1 MTESST
7 VGPAPS
13 PRRSHRAGDLL
24 ELGLGIALVV
34 LVLYIGSFFRLRAD
48 LTTEKRYTLTEATRE
63 LVEGLDGEIFVK
75 VYLSGELPADLER
88 LSQATRDLL
97 DEMRVHQPERIQYSF
112 VDPNESP
119 DQKTRNEVY
128 DDLQKQGLTYSSI
141 RLRDK
146 GGYTER
152 IVFPGALITY
162 RDKTIPVQLLKTQL
176 RSPDADIVN
185 RSINNLEYELASAF
199 RKVTAIR
206 RPRIGFLEG
215 HGELDA
221 LQVMDVTKALEELY
235 DVKRIRIDDRIDA
248 LSRKAEVMRHRVND
262 VDALVIAKPD
272 SVFSDRDRYV
282 IDQFV
287 MNGGRILW
295 LVDAMNANLDSLR
308 SNQFSIAV
316 PHELGIHELLF
327 SYGVRVNHD
336 LVLDRSCA
344 PIEIYTQ
351 PYGNQRKLERFPWYF
366 EPVSIPQSIHPIV
379 ANIDPV
385 HLRFAS
391 SMDTIG
397 VDSVKK
403 TILLT
408 SSPYS
413 FAQRNPVRIS
423 LNMVEMD
430 MGFDKRSTP
439 YLPMAVLLEGRFPSA
454 YTDRLPPAFRED
466 ENVAFRAR
474 SPQTAQ
480 VVISDGDVIANR
492 IDASKGMYYMLGFDR
507 YANAKIYGNRELI
520 INAMN
525 YLLDDKSL
533 ISIRSRE
540 ITLRQLD
547 PERIERERLPLQIF
561 NTVLPIVLSIL
572 GGLAFHMLRRR
583 RMRSNA

>member
-1 MTESST
+1 MAKGPTDST
-7 VGPAPS
+7 KPS
-13 PRRSHRAGDLL
+13 GRRSHRAGDLL
-24 ELGLGIALVV
+24 ELSLGLALVL

-48 LTTEKRYTLTEATRE
+48 LTSEKRYTLTEATRE
-63 LVEGLDGEIFVK
+63 LVEGLDGEIYVK

-97 DEMRVHQPERIQYSF
+97 DEMRIHQPERIHYSF

-119 DQKTRNEVY
+119 DTKTRNEVY

-141 RLRDK
+141 RLREK
-146 GGYTER
+146 GTYTER

-185 RSINNLEYELASAF
+185 RSINNLEYEMASAF
-199 RKVTAIR
+199 RKVTAQR

-221 LQVMDVTKALEELY
+221 MQVMDVTKALEELY
-235 DVKRIRIDDRIDA
+235 EVKRIRIDDRIDA
-248 LSRKAEVMRHRVND
+248 LSRKVEVMRHRVND
-262 VDALVIAKPD
+262 LEALVIAKPD

-287 MNGGRILW
+287 MNGGKVLW

-308 SNQFSIAV
+308 RNQFSIAV

-366 EPVSIPQSIHPIV
+366 EPVSIPQSTHPIV

-391 SMDTIG
+391 SIDTIG

-408 SSPYS
+408 SSPAS
-413 FAQRNPVRIS
+413 FTQRNPVRVS

-439 YLPMAVLLEGRFPSA
+439 YLPLAVLLEGRFTSA

-466 ENVAFRAR
+466 ENVAFRQH
-474 SPQTAQ
+474 SPPNAQ

-492 IDASKGMYYMLGFDR
+492 VDASKGMYYMLGFDR

-547 PERIERERLPLQIF
+547 PERIEQERLPIQIF

-572 GGLAFHMLRRR
+572 GGLAFHFLRRR
-583 RMRSNA
+583 RMSSPS

>member
-48 LTTEKRYTLTEATRE
+48 LTAEKRYTLTEATRE

-141 RLRDK
+141 RLREK
-146 GGYTER
+146 GAYTER

-408 SSPYS
+408 SSP
-413 FAQRNPVRIS
+413 
-423 LNMVEMD
+423 
-430 MGFDKRSTP
+430 
-439 YLPMAVLLEGRFPSA
+439 
-454 YTDRLPPAFRED
+454 
-466 ENVAFRAR
+466 
-474 SPQTAQ
+474 
-480 VVISDGDVIANR
+480 
-492 IDASKGMYYMLGFDR
+492 
-507 YANAKIYGNRELI
+507 
-520 INAMN
+520 
-525 YLLDDKSL
+525 
-533 ISIRSRE
+533 
-540 ITLRQLD
+540 
-547 PERIERERLPLQIF
+547 
-561 NTVLPIVLSIL
+561 
-572 GGLAFHMLRRR
+572 
-583 RMRSNA
+583 

>member
-1 MTESST
+1 MAKGPTDST
-7 VGPAPS
+7 KPS
-13 PRRSHRAGDLL
+13 GRRSHRAGDLL
-24 ELGLGIALVV
+24 ELSLGLALVL

-48 LTTEKRYTLTEATRE
+48 LTSEKRYTLTEATRE
-63 LVEGLDGEIFVK
+63 LVEGLDGEIYVK

-97 DEMRVHQPERIQYSF
+97 DEMRIHQPERIHYSF

-119 DQKTRNEVY
+119 DTKTRNEVY

-141 RLRDK
+141 RLREK
-146 GGYTER
+146 GTYTER

-185 RSINNLEYELASAF
+185 RSINNLEYEMASAF
-199 RKVTAIR
+199 RKVTAQR

-221 LQVMDVTKALEELY
+221 MQVMDVTKALEELY
-235 DVKRIRIDDRIDA
+235 EVKRIRIDDRIDA
-248 LSRKAEVMRHRVND
+248 LSRKVEVMRHRVND
-262 VDALVIAKPD
+262 LEALVIAKPD

-287 MNGGRILW
+287 MNGGKVLW

-308 SNQFSIAV
+308 RNQFSIAV

-366 EPVSIPQSIHPIV
+366 EPVSIPQSTHPIV

-391 SMDTIG
+391 SIDTIG

-408 SSPYS
+408 SSPAS
-413 FAQRNPVRIS
+413 FTQRNPVRVS

-439 YLPMAVLLEGRFPSA
+439 YLPVAVLLEGRFTSA

-466 ENVAFRAR
+466 ENVAFRQH
-474 SPQTAQ
+474 SPPNAQ

-492 IDASKGMYYMLGFDR
+492 VDASKGMYYMLGFDR

-547 PERIERERLPLQIF
+547 PERIEQERLPIQIF

-572 GGLAFHMLRRR
+572 GGLAFHFLRRR
-583 RMRSNA
+583 RMSSPS

>member
-1 MTESST
+1 MAKGPTDST
-7 VGPAPS
+7 KPS
-13 PRRSHRAGDLL
+13 GRRSHRAGDLL
-24 ELGLGIALVV
+24 ELSLGLALVL

-48 LTTEKRYTLTEATRE
+48 LTSEKRYTLTEATGE
-63 LVEGLDGEIFVK
+63 LVEGLDGEIYVK

-97 DEMRVHQPERIQYSF
+97 DEMRIHQPERIHYSF

-119 DQKTRNEVY
+119 DTKTRNEVY

-141 RLRDK
+141 RLREK
-146 GGYTER
+146 GTYTER

-185 RSINNLEYELASAF
+185 RSINNLEYEMASAF
-199 RKVTAIR
+199 RKVTAQR

-221 LQVMDVTKALEELY
+221 MQVMDVTKALEELY
-235 DVKRIRIDDRIDA
+235 EVKRIRIDDRIDA
-248 LSRKAEVMRHRVND
+248 LSRKVEVMRHRVND
-262 VDALVIAKPD
+262 LEALVIAKPD

-287 MNGGRILW
+287 MNGGKVLW

-308 SNQFSIAV
+308 RNQFSIAV

-366 EPVSIPQSIHPIV
+366 EPVSIPQSTHPIV

-391 SMDTIG
+391 SIDTIG

-408 SSPYS
+408 SSPAS
-413 FAQRNPVRIS
+413 FTQRNPVRVS

-439 YLPMAVLLEGRFPSA
+439 YLPVAVLLEGRFTSA

-466 ENVAFRAR
+466 ENVAFRQH
-474 SPQTAQ
+474 SPPNAQ

-492 IDASKGMYYMLGFDR
+492 VDASKGMYYMLGFDR

-547 PERIERERLPLQIF
+547 PERIEQERLPIQIF

-572 GGLAFHMLRRR
+572 GGLAFHFLRRR
-583 RMRSNA
+583 RMSSPS

>member
-1 MTESST
+1 MAKGPTDST
-7 VGPAPS
+7 KPS
-13 PRRSHRAGDLL
+13 GRRSHRAGDLL
-24 ELGLGIALVV
+24 ELSLGLALVL

-48 LTTEKRYTLTEATRE
+48 LTSEKRYTLTEATGE
-63 LVEGLDGEIFVK
+63 LVEGLDGEIYVK

-97 DEMRVHQPERIQYSF
+97 DEMRIHQPERIHYSF

-119 DQKTRNEVY
+119 DTKTRNEVY

-141 RLRDK
+141 RLREK
-146 GGYTER
+146 GTYTER

-185 RSINNLEYELASAF
+185 RSINNLEYEMASAF
-199 RKVTAIR
+199 RKVTAQR

-221 LQVMDVTKALEELY
+221 MQVMDVTKALEELY
-235 DVKRIRIDDRIDA
+235 EVKRIRIDDRIDA
-248 LSRKAEVMRHRVND
+248 LSRKVEVMRHRVND
-262 VDALVIAKPD
+262 LEALVIAKPD

-287 MNGGRILW
+287 MNGGKVLW

-308 SNQFSIAV
+308 RNQFSIAV

-366 EPVSIPQSIHPIV
+366 EPVSIPQSTHPIV

-391 SMDTIG
+391 SIDTIG

-408 SSPYS
+408 SSPAS
-413 FAQRNPVRIS
+413 FAQRNPVRVS

-439 YLPMAVLLEGRFPSA
+439 YLPLAVLLEGRFTSA

-466 ENVAFRAR
+466 ENVAFRQH
-474 SPQTAQ
+474 SPPNAQ

-492 IDASKGMYYMLGFDR
+492 VDASKGMYYMLGFDR

-547 PERIERERLPLQIF
+547 PERIEQERLPIQIF

-572 GGLAFHMLRRR
+572 GGLAFHFLRRR
-583 RMRSNA
+583 RMSSPS

>member
-1 MTESST
+1 MAK
-7 VGPAPS
+7 GPTDRTKPS
-13 PRRSHRAGDLL
+13 GRRSHRAGDLL
-24 ELGLGIALVV
+24 ELSLGLALVL

-48 LTTEKRYTLTEATRE
+48 LTSEKRYTLTEATRE
-63 LVEGLDGEIFVK
+63 LVEGLDGEIYVK

-97 DEMRVHQPERIQYSF
+97 DEMRIHQPERIHYSY

-119 DQKTRNEVY
+119 DTKTRNEVY

-141 RLRDK
+141 RLREK
-146 GGYTER
+146 GTYTER

-185 RSINNLEYELASAF
+185 RSINNLEYEMASAF
-199 RKVTAIR
+199 RKVTAQR

-221 LQVMDVTKALEELY
+221 MQVMDVTKALEELY
-235 DVKRIRIDDRIDA
+235 EVKRIRIDDRIDA
-248 LSRKAEVMRHRVND
+248 LSRKVEVMRHRVND
-262 VDALVIAKPD
+262 LEALVIAKPD

-287 MNGGRILW
+287 MNGGKVLW

-308 SNQFSIAV
+308 RNQFSIAV

-366 EPVSIPQSIHPIV
+366 EPVSIPQSTHPIV

-391 SMDTIG
+391 SIDTIG

-408 SSPYS
+408 SSPAS
-413 FAQRNPVRIS
+413 FTQRNPVRVS

-439 YLPMAVLLEGRFPSA
+439 YLPVAVLLEGRFTSA

-466 ENVAFRAR
+466 ENVAFRQH
-474 SPQTAQ
+474 SPPNAQ

-492 IDASKGMYYMLGFDR
+492 VDASKGMYYMLGFDR

-547 PERIERERLPLQIF
+547 PERIEQERLPIQIF

-572 GGLAFHMLRRR
+572 GGLAFHFLRRR
-583 RMRSNA
+583 RMSSPS